1 MWKTLPQSKMI
12 NFNPAIC
19 WRIHDRST
27 NTTVIHIYVR
37 LFGHTHRFV
46 ILVALKITE
55 LFTTK
60 QREEPKI
67 TVQLLLSLRV
77 SEPKSCFGKHKGFNS
92 HFSYM

>member
-1 MWKTLPQSKMI
+1 MTEAQILQL
-12 NFNPAIC
+12 F
-19 WRIHDRST
+19 
-27 NTTVIHIYVR
+27 IYMYVC
-37 LFGHTHRFV
+37 LDTHRFV

-55 LFTTK
+55 LFTSK